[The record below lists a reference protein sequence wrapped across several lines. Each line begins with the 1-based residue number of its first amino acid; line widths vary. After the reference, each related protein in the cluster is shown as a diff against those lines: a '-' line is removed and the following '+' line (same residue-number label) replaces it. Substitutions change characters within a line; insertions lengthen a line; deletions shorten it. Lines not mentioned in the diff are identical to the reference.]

1 MKEYVSY
8 GESVFLTNNTYYV
21 IQHIATYYVIQHIAT
36 YYVIQHI
43 ATYYVESHVYVFTIA
58 SMRGGGTA
66 LPICTT
72 CCFQLPDT

>member
-21 IQHIATYYVIQHIAT
+21 IQHIATYYV
-36 YYVIQHI
+36 
-43 ATYYVESHVYVFTIA
+43 EPHVYVFTIA

-66 LPICTT
+66 LPI
-72 CCFQLPDT
+72 

>member
-8 GESVFLTNNTYYV
+8 GESVFLTNN
-21 IQHIATYYVIQHIAT
+21 TYYVIQHIAT